1 METILAH
8 KTASLTEFRDP
19 AKVMREAGGETV
31 AIMNRSNII
40 GYFVP
45 QERVGKQA
53 FKYVDS
59 AEAEEMVD
67 LLCKKHKKILDYL
80 KDK

>member
-19 AKVMREAGGETV
+19 AKVIREAGGQTI
-31 AIMNRSNII
+31 AIMNRSNIV

-45 QERVGKQA
+45 KERVGKKI
-53 FKYVDS
+53 FKYADS
-59 AEAEEMVD
+59 KHVAKTVAMLRE
-67 LLCKKHKKILDYL
+67 KHKDILEYL

>member
-19 AKVMREAGGETV
+19 AKVIREAGGQTI
-31 AIMNRSNII
+31 AIMNRSNVV

-45 QERVGKQA
+45 KDRVGKRQ
-53 FKYVDS
+53 FKYADS
-59 AEAEEMVD
+59 ASVQ
-67 LLCKKHKKILDYL
+67 KHLEQSL
-80 KDK
+80 KDNKAILEYLQDK